1 MTVKAVE
8 LYATPGAATSRVR
21 SYLRQALMVVLINVP
36 AMSFGLAV
44 GWVSLASGESGAGG
58 ALDEAQAVAAAGTT
72 YLASLVGVP
81 LCARA
86 LAGGRKPAVIA
97 TSAAFVMSHLP
108 QACWGLKLCGGG
120 WWVVAARA
128 CAGVG
133 GAGAWCLAPLLANE
147 VCMVCVCVVGA
158 GGAVVYDVCVCVCR
172 CVQRRRAA
180 RRRRRWWRRTTRA
193 RCSCTR
199 PPTPGSR
206 TGTAASRQPPLY
218 ALPGLYVMYLQLM
231 ARCFSALLWS
241 CLALSAAHC
250 VLYLLVP
257 ESPAFLAAAGRA
269 DEARASLAWLRG
281 LPADAAALHQ
291 ELAALPPPDHQLAS
305 AYSITKRFCE
315 YRSSSCC
322 CVCAIN
328 RNNGLPTTY
337 NLFNE
342 ANLKTVCVAVTHRS
356 R

>member
-1 MTVKAVE
+1 
-8 LYATPGAATSRVR
+8 
-21 SYLRQALMVVLINVP
+21 MVVAVNVP

-147 VCMVCVCVVGA
+147 VCMVRGRGGAGRQCMTCVHVCVQM
-158 GGAVVYDVCVCVCR
+158 C
-172 CVQRRRAA
+172 AA
-180 RRRRRWWRRTTRA
+180 EA
-193 RCSCTR
+193 R
-199 PPTPGSR
+199 G
-206 TGTAASRQPPLY
+206 AASAALVAAHNAGALLMYAAADAGLPHRYRRQPP
-218 ALPGLYVMYLQLM
+218 
-231 ARCFSALLWS
+231 
-241 CLALSAAHC
+241 
-250 VLYLLVP
+250 
-257 ESPAFLAAAGRA
+257 
-269 DEARASLAWLRG
+269 
-281 LPADAAALHQ
+281 AAALRAAGAVCNVPTADGAVFQCAAVELPGAVRGALRAVPAECWHGTAVS
-291 ELAALPPPDHQLAS
+291 EPGRRRTFWLLLAAVVGQEACGVLALLQYAERVFVLARDQAPGDLAGAQLAS
-305 AYSITKRFCE
+305 PARHAVLLGAAQLLASLLALYLIEKVGRKV
-315 YRSSSCC
+315 RSL
-322 CVCAIN
+322 CVV
-328 RNNGLPTTY
+328 RNVPDL
-337 NLFNE
+337 
-342 ANLKTVCVAVTHRS
+342 VTGD
-356 R
+356 